1 MLEEMEEK
9 CKDAKE
15 LLFENNRKFS
25 EATRLLAMRQFD
37 VEAVTARI
45 NKALEE
51 IEEHKEMQKQSSVQM
66 MHAEKRGG
74 RNVERQLEQEQRIE
88 ATTNQIETIDDCTE
102 DALRSINK
110 LEHISLISPSSDK
123 FSSTALGSRDLE
135 IHKTLKMKTNN

>member
-102 DALRSINK
+102 DALRSINR
-110 LEHISLISPSSDK
+110 LELKKEYVLDQINYWKEKTQKINE
-123 FSSTALGSRDLE
+123 E
-135 IHKTLKMKTNN
+135 IDIMNQDFCE